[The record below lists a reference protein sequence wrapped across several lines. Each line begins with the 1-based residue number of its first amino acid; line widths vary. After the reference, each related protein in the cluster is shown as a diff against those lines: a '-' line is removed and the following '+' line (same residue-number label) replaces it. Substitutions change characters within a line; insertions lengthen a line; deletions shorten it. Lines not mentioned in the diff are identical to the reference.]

1 MSTHPVFSVIIVNY
15 NGANVLPNCLA
26 ALAEQTWPGDR
37 FETILLDNASI
48 DDSLDLVRTRF
59 PSVRIL
65 AETQNTGFA
74 GGNTLA
80 VRAAQGDV
88 IVLLNNDTIP
98 DPFWLEELARAIDEN
113 PGCVV
118 GSKLV
123 LAAEP
128 GRINS
133 AGLFLLRD
141 GRGADRAFGQPDIG
155 LYEAGG
161 EIFGACAAAVAI
173 PRSLLRDPLY
183 DPDYFLY
190 CEDLEEA
197 WAGQLAGRRTV
208 LAPRAVVRHVVGA
221 SAGDRSPLFWYYV
234 ERNRTLVALKH
245 GDPFLIAFSMASLLT
260 RAMRALTLSALRH
273 SAPKYRWPAVKA
285 VWQALGDAL
294 LRAPK
299 ILTARLTDPPRR
311 GQA

>member
-1 MSTHPVFSVIIVNY
+1 MSTRPFFSVIVINF

-26 ALAEQTWPGDR
+26 ALAEQTWPGDW
-37 FETILLDNASI
+37 FETILLDNAST
-48 DDSLDLVRTRF
+48 DDSLEFVQVQF

-65 AETQNTGFA
+65 AETRNCGFA

-80 VRAAQGDV
+80 VRAAHGDV

-113 PGCVV
+113 PACVV

-141 GRGADRAFGQPDIG
+141 GRGADRSFGQPDTG
-155 LYEAGG
+155 QYEAGG

-173 PRSLLRDPLY
+173 PRALLRDPLF

-208 LAPRAVVRHVVGA
+208 LAPRAVVRHMVGA
-221 SAGDRSPLFWYYV
+221 SAGDRTPLFWYYV

-245 GDPFLIAFSMASLLT
+245 GDPFLIAYSLAGLLT
-260 RAMRALTLSALRH
+260 RVLRALALGTLRH
-273 SAPKYRWPAVKA
+273 PAPKYRWPAVKA

-299 ILTARLTDPPRR
+299 ILTARFTDPPRR
-311 GQA
+311 GNA

>member
-1 MSTHPVFSVIIVNY
+1 MPTRPFFSVIVVNF
-15 NGANVLPNCLA
+15 NGAKVLPDCLA
-26 ALAEQTWPGDR
+26 ALAGQTWPGDR
-37 FETILLDNASI
+37 FEIILLDNASV

-59 PSVRIL
+59 PGVRIL
-65 AETQNTGFA
+65 AESRNSGFA
-74 GGNTLA
+74 EGNNIA
-80 VRAAQGDV
+80 VRAAIGDV

-98 DPFWLEELARAIDEN
+98 DPFWLEELARAIGEN

-123 LAAEP
+123 MAAEP

-133 AGLFLLRD
+133 AGLYLLRD
-141 GRGADRAFGQPDIG
+141 GRGADRSFGRPDIG
-155 LYEAGG
+155 QYEAGG

-173 PRSLLRDPLY
+173 PRVLLRDPLF

-245 GDPFLIAFSMASLLT
+245 GDPFLIAHSMAGLLT
-260 RAMRALTLSALRH
+260 RAVRALVLGTLRH
-273 SAPKYRWPAVKA
+273 PAPKYRWPAVKA
-285 VWQALGDAL
+285 VWQALGDAV
-294 LRAPK
+294 LRAPE
-299 ILTARLTDPPRR
+299 ILTARFTDPPR
-311 GQA
+311 GGKV

>member
-1 MSTHPVFSVIIVNY
+1 MSTRPFFSVIVVNF
-15 NGANVLPNCLA
+15 NGAMVLPDCLA
-26 ALAEQTWPGDR
+26 ALAGQTWPGDR

-59 PSVRIL
+59 PGVRIL
-65 AETQNTGFA
+65 AESRNSGFA

-80 VRAAQGDV
+80 VRAAQGDA

-98 DPFWLEELARAIDEN
+98 DSFWLEELARAIDEN
-113 PGCVV
+113 PGCVI
-118 GSKLV
+118 GSKLI

-128 GRINS
+128 GRLNS
-133 AGLFLLRD
+133 AGLYLLRD
-141 GRGADRAFGQPDIG
+141 GRGADRSFGQPDTG
-155 LYEAGG
+155 QYEAGG

-173 PRSLLRDPLY
+173 PRTLLRDPLF
-183 DPDYFLY
+183 DPEYFLY

-208 LAPRAVVRHVVGA
+208 LAPRAVVRHLVGA
-221 SAGDRSPLFWYYV
+221 SAGDRSPLFWYHV

-245 GDPFLIAFSMASLLT
+245 GDPFLIAYSMAGLLT
-260 RAMRALTLSALRH
+260 RALRALVLGTLRH
-273 SAPKYRWPAVKA
+273 PAPKYRWPAVKA
-285 VWQALGDAL
+285 VWRALGDAV

-299 ILTARLTDPPRR
+299 LLTARFTDPRRR
-311 GQA
+311 GKA

>member
-1 MSTHPVFSVIIVNY
+1 MSTRLFFSVIVVNF
-15 NGANVLPNCLA
+15 NGAKVLPDCLA
-26 ALAEQTWPGDR
+26 ALAGQTWPGDR
-37 FETILLDNASI
+37 FETILLDNASV
-48 DDSLDLVRTRF
+48 DDSLDLMRTRF
-59 PSVRIL
+59 PGVRIL
-65 AETQNTGFA
+65 AESQNSGFA
-74 GGNTLA
+74 GGNTTA

-98 DPFWLEELARAIDEN
+98 DPFWLEELHRALVEN
-113 PGCVV
+113 PDCVV
-118 GSKLV
+118 GSKL
-123 LAAEP
+123 LMAAEP

-133 AGLFLLRD
+133 AGLYMLRD
-141 GRGADRAFGQPDIG
+141 GRGADRSFGQADIG
-155 LYEAGG
+155 QYEAGG

-173 PRSLLRDPLY
+173 PRGLLRDPLF

-221 SAGDRSPLFWYYV
+221 SAGDRSPMFWYYV

-245 GDPFLIAFSMASLLT
+245 GDPFLIAYSMTGLLI
-260 RAMRALTLSALRH
+260 RAVRALALGTLRH
-273 SAPKYRWPAVKA
+273 PAPKYRRPAVKA

-299 ILTARLTDPPRR
+299 LLTARFTDPPRR
-311 GQA
+311 GKA